1 MINSDNNKPQS
12 KPAIS
17 DEDIQSTDLRRRSFL
32 KGLGIFTGITALG
45 LTASACKDDPVSNES
60 DAVDDDANDDFDLD

>member
-1 MINSDNNKPQS
+1 MKAPEKATPPA

-17 DEDIQSTDLRRRSFL
+17 EDDILSKDLKRRSFL

-45 LTASACKDDPVSNES
+45 LTATACKDDPVSSAS
-60 DAVDDDANDDFDLD
+60 DPVDEDTGDDFDLD